1 MLEQTE
7 YSSSAEHLSST
18 ASVRAAIDIGSNTVH
33 LVIAR
38 CLPDDLEILADE
50 LELVRIGESVNA
62 TGAISSE
69 KRDLTISTLQKYQ
82 ELVAHYTTEPVLV
95 VATEAIR
102 QASNGEEF
110 LAAILA
116 ATGLV
121 VHIIGGDVEA
131 TLTFYGATY
140 ELQHSGP
147 PPAMIGVM
155 DLGGG
160 SMELVTAYH
169 LQITWSTSVP
179 IGSGRLHDRYLPSN
193 PPTREEFAAAQAY
206 LKSYLRELS
215 IPDEPAALI
224 VVGGSA
230 NTLLFLARYSLGVSQ
245 TETRLTYE
253 DVAHCEGLLRA
264 LPADEV
270 AERYAIAP
278 QRARILPAGALI
290 IRMLM
295 ERLHLQEIHVSTH
308 GIREGVLLARER
320 YGESWLAQLRGEVS
334 APVQQSETEAA
345 ARKEAAAETFA
356 ASGRRL
362 LLARTRSMLEW
373 REEVLKHEDIEAV
386 HKMRVASRRLRAA
399 LDAYESLCEPKQ
411 FKKVYRRVKEL
422 ADVLG
427 KARDTD
433 VMIENLQRQMEHIPS
448 EEHAGMQWFIDRL
461 SAYRQQHQRTLE
473 TYLSDRE
480 LNGDALLQQIKACL
494 PEKGD

>member
-7 YSSSAEHLSST
+7 YSSPTEHTLSA
-18 ASVRAAIDIGSNTVH
+18 APVRAAIDIGSNTVH
-33 LVIAR
+33 LVVAR
-38 CLPDDLEILADE
+38 CLPDNLEILADE

-62 TGAISSE
+62 SGAISSE
-69 KRDLTISTLQKYQ
+69 KRDQTIATLQKYQ
-82 ELVAHYTTEPVLV
+82 ELVAQYTAEPVLV

-102 QASNGEEF
+102 QASNSEEF
-110 LAAILA
+110 LSAILA

-140 ELQHSGP
+140 ELQHNGP
-147 PPAMIGVM
+147 PPLTIGVM

-160 SMELVTAYH
+160 SMELVTARQ

-179 IGSGRLHDRYLPSN
+179 VGSGWLHDRYLPSD
-193 PPTREEFAAAQAY
+193 PPTREEFEAAQEY
-206 LKSYLRELS
+206 LKSYFRKLQVQD
-215 IPDEPAALI
+215 PPAALI

-230 NTLLFLARYSLGVSQ
+230 NTLLHLARHSLGVSQ
-245 TETRLTYE
+245 TETCLTYE
-253 DVAHCEGLLRA
+253 DVVHCEGLLRA

-270 AERYAIAP
+270 TQRYAIAL
-278 QRARILPAGALI
+278 QRALILPAGALI

-295 ERLHLQEIHVSTH
+295 ERLQLKEIHVSTH
-308 GIREGVLLARER
+308 GIREGVLLARAR
-320 YGESWLAQLRGEVS
+320 YGDSWLAQLRGDAP
-334 APVQQSETEAA
+334 APVQMKAAETS
-345 ARKEAAAETFA
+345 AREDVAAETFA

-362 LLARTRSMLEW
+362 LLDRTRTMLEW
-373 REEVLKHEDIEAV
+373 REEVLKHEDVEAV
-386 HKMRVASRRLRAA
+386 HRMRVASRRLRAV

-422 ADVLG
+422 ADMLG

-433 VMIENLQRQMEHIPS
+433 VMIENLQAQMEHIPL
-448 EEHAGMQWFIDRL
+448 EEQAGMQWLIDRL

-473 TYLSDRE
+473 AFLNDRE
-480 LNGDALLQQIKACL
+480 LDKKVLLQQVKACL
-494 PEKGD
+494 PERGC